1 MRKVKR
7 RTFAGNVLE
16 QEIYSISERGSV
28 KTALP
33 RLRFKDEAERQAHK
47 DGISKRRHARLIN
60 ENYSPE
66 SLYSTLTFDVENEI
80 HTYKEAKLIRDRFYR
95 RLLYKYPDAKINLYI
110 GRGAVTD
117 RYHLHMISDGIP
129 EEYILKQ
136 WEFGEIVRIE
146 HLREHNKYD
155 GVDYGQDYTG
165 LANYLFD
172 HWKPEFGYETASHR
186 SGEATRSAVGG
197 RHRYKASRNV
207 KHPESEDPREI
218 RREYSE
224 SKPPKA
230 PAGYKLVECK
240 VTRYGYM
247 WFKYVSVANC
257 KEAISETKSE
267 QRE

>member
-1 MRKVKR
+1 MRRVKK

-16 QEIYSISERGSV
+16 QEIYSISSRGSV

-47 DGISKRRHARLIN
+47 DGISRRRHARLIN

-66 SLYSTLTFDVENEI
+66 SLYSTLTFDTENEI
-80 HTYKEAKLIRDRFYR
+80 HTYKEAKTVRDRFYR
-95 RLLYKYPDAKINLYI
+95 RLLYKYPDAKINIYI

-129 EEYILKQ
+129 EEYIIKQ
-136 WEFGEIVRIE
+136 WPYGEICRIE

-172 HWKPEFGYETASHR
+172 HWKVEFG
-186 SGEATRSAVGG
+186 G
-197 RHRYKASRNV
+197 HRYKASRTV
-207 KHPESEDPREI
+207 RHPESEEPKEI
-218 RREYSE
+218 KREYSE

-247 WFKYVSVANC
+247 WFKFIRENPSVTAEPC
-257 KEAISETKSE
+257 HLPLDKGGLADL
-267 QRE
+267 RRRF